1 MLQWLCYKCMFQI
14 FFLFQSYVTIFH
26 LSLTKVDLNVGL
38 LSTEERASARA
49 IAASAVSWRQ
59 CSTGGRA
66 GVRTGARDPF
76 PYDMLPPLASPEEAE
91 ARGIFP
97 CDGDT
102 NPGYGG
108 DTGTASG
115 RAPLLRGRGGC
126 SVSWRTRH
134 GVAEL
139 RPDTGLGP
147 NVWVLVIPLGEW
159 NRSMCNDM
167 AHH

>member
-115 RAPLLRGRGGC
+115 RAPCYAVVADALFRGGRDM
-126 SVSWRTRH
+126 VWRSYVQTRAW
-134 GVAEL
+134 G
-139 RPDTGLGP
+139 RTSG
-147 NVWVLVIPLGEW
+147 
-159 NRSMCNDM
+159 C
-167 AHH
+167 